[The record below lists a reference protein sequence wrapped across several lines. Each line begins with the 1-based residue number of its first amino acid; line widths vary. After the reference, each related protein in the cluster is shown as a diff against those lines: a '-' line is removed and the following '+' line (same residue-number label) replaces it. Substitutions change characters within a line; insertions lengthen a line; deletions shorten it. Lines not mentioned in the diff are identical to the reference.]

1 LFFTAQYRR
10 VFTGIKAMNIIDKVT
25 LNTSNSIKKAMEII
39 DTSKIKIALVVD
51 DSKRLIGT
59 ITDGDIRRAILKG
72 IALSNSVKDTMN
84 RNFIYAE
91 VGESREKILQLA
103 KLNQIHQVPI
113 VDKDFILVGIEGT
126 SSPLTPSKRL
136 NKVVLMVGGLGTRL
150 RPLTNEI
157 PKPLLKIRN
166 KPILEIILEG
176 FVKHG
181 FNDFIFS
188 VNYKAEMIEEYFG
201 DGKRFGVNIQ
211 YVYDQGRMGT
221 AGSLSFIKKQLTED
235 FLVMNGDLL
244 TNINFENLSDFHFNS
259 NSKATMCVRE
269 YDFQVPYGVVNVQD
283 HNIVSI
289 EEKPVHKFFVN
300 AGIYMLSPS
309 VLEHIPENSFFDM
322 PTFFD
327 ILIQAK
333 EKILPFPIREYWLD
347 IGEIEEYNK
356 ANSEYDKNFVN
367 I

>member
-1 LFFTAQYRR
+1 
-10 VFTGIKAMNIIDKVT
+10 MNIIDNIT
-25 LNTSNSIKKAMEII
+25 LNVSTSIKKAMEII
-39 DTSKIKIALVVD
+39 DTSEIKIALVVD

-72 IALSNSVKDTMN
+72 IALSNPVKDTMN
-84 RNFIYAE
+84 HNFIYAE
-91 VGESREKILQLA
+91 VGESREKILQLSR
-103 KLNQIHQVPI
+103 LNQVRHVPI
-113 VDKDFILVGIEGT
+113 VDKDFILVGIEDT
-126 SSPLTPSKRL
+126 SKLLTPSKRL

-150 RPLTNEI
+150 RPLTNET
-157 PKPLLKIRN
+157 PKPLLKVRN

-176 FVKHG
+176 FTKYG

-211 YVYDQGRMGT
+211 YVHDQGRMGT

-244 TNINFENLSDFHFNS
+244 TNINFEHLTDFHFNN

-269 YDFQVPYGVVNVQD
+269 YDFQVPYGVVNVQEHD
-283 HNIVSI
+283 IVSI

-300 AGIYMLSPS
+300 AGIYMLNPS
-309 VLEHIPENSFFDM
+309 VLKYIPENSFFDM
-322 PTFFD
+322 PTLFD

-347 IGEIEEYNK
+347 IGGIEEYKK
-356 ANSEYDKNFVN
+356 ASSEYSENFGN
-367 I
+367 

>member
-1 LFFTAQYRR
+1 
-10 VFTGIKAMNIIDKVT
+10 MNIIDKVT
-25 LNTSNSIKKAMEII
+25 LNTSTSIKKAMEII
-39 DTSKIKIALVVD
+39 DTSEIKIALVVD

-72 IALSNSVKDTMN
+72 IALSDSVKDTMN

-113 VDKDFILVGIEGT
+113 VDKDFILVGIEDT
-126 SSPLTPSKRL
+126 SSQLTPSKRL

-150 RPLTNEI
+150 RPLTNET
-157 PKPLLKIRN
+157 PKPLLKVRN
-166 KPILEIILEG
+166 KPILEIILER

-211 YVYDQGRMGT
+211 YVHDQGRMGT

-235 FLVMNGDLL
+235 FIVMNGDLL
-244 TNINFENLSDFHFNS
+244 TNINFENLSDFHFDR

-269 YDFQVPYGVVNVQD
+269 YDFQVPYGVVNVQEQ
-283 HNIVSI
+283 NIVSV

-300 AGIYMLSPS
+300 AGIYMLNPS
-309 VLEHIPENSFFDM
+309 VLKHIPENSFFDM
-322 PTFFD
+322 PTLFD
-327 ILIQAK
+327 ILIRAK

-347 IGEIEEYNK
+347 IGGIEEYNK
-356 ANSEYDKNFVN
+356 ASSEYSKSFGK
-367 I
+367 